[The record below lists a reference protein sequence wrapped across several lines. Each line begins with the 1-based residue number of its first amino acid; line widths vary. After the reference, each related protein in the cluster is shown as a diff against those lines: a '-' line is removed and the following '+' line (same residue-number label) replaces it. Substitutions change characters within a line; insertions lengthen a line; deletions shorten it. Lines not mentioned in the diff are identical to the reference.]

1 MVAGKQKIHMVSKYP
16 STDYIQREKC
26 PLITER
32 SGHHHLIP
40 VMELITSQV
49 RKADIMTSSI
59 LEHCP
64 KLLEKNQTMRK
75 QSNKFT
81 MWDYWSELLK
91 TNLGH
96 K

>member
-26 PLITER
+26 PLITEG

-49 RKADIMTSSI
+49 RKADIMKSSI

-64 KLLEKNQTMRK
+64 KLLKKKSNHEEAIK
-75 QSNKFT
+75 QIHNVG
-81 MWDYWSELLK
+81 LLV
-91 TNLGH
+91 
-96 K
+96 